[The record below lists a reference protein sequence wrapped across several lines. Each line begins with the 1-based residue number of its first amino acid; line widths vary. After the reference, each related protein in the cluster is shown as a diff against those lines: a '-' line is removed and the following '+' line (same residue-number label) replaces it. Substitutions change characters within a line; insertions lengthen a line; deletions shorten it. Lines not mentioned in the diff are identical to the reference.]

1 MENGIYIGISRQ
13 AALRRQM
20 DVVANNLANVNTPAY
35 RAERMVFQEFLM
47 KPPQDQTGYS
57 YVQDV
62 GQYRSTENGPITAT
76 GNELDVALNGEGYFV
91 VDTPLGERYT
101 RHGRFQLD
109 ANGFVVTTEGHQV
122 LSDAGPIQ
130 IPPQS
135 TSIEINGDGSIST
148 DVATLGKLQVVQF
161 EDDQEPKRGANGLY
175 TTEQD
180 PQVAT
185 DVQLVQG
192 SLEQSNVVAVLEIT
206 RMIEISNAHNS
217 LRKILENEDERNR
230 TMIRR
235 LGQSQS

>member
-35 RAERMVFQEFLM
+35 RAERMVFNEFLIQ
-47 KPPQDQTGYS
+47 PSQDRTGYS

-62 GQYRSTENGPITAT
+62 GQYRSTENGPITPT
-76 GNELDVALNGEGYFV
+76 GNNLDVALNGEGYFV

-109 ANGFVVTTEGHQV
+109 ANGFIVTTEGHQV
-122 LSDAGPIQ
+122 LSDAGPMQ
-130 IPPQS
+130 VPPQS
-135 TSIEINGDGSIST
+135 TSIEINGDGSVGT
-148 DVATLGKLQVVQF
+148 DVGPLGKLQLVKF
-161 EDDQEPKRGANGLY
+161 DDDQEPQRGANGLY

-180 PQVAT
+180 PQPAT
-185 DVQLVQG
+185 EVQAVQG
-192 SLEQSNVVAVLEIT
+192 SLEQSNVVGVLEIT
-206 RMIEISNAHNS
+206 RMIQVSNSHNS
-217 LRKILENEDERNR
+217 LRKMLQNEDERNR

-235 LGQSQS
+235 LGRAQG

>member
-35 RAERMVFQEFLM
+35 RAERMVFNEFLM
-47 KPPQDQTGYS
+47 KPSQDKTGYS

-62 GQYRSTENGPITAT
+62 GQYRSTENGPITQT
-76 GNELDVALNGEGYFV
+76 GNDLDIALNGDGYFV

-109 ANGFVVTTEGHQV
+109 AEGFVVNTEGHR
-122 LSDAGPIQ
+122 LLTNAGPIQ
-130 IPPQS
+130 IPPQT
-135 TSIEINGDGSIST
+135 TSIEINGDGSVST
-148 DVATLGKLQVVQF
+148 EAGPLGTLQVVTF
-161 EDDQEPKRGANGLY
+161 EGDQELRRGANGIY

-180 PQVAT
+180 PQQAEN
-185 DVQLVQG
+185 VQIVQG
-192 SLEQSNVVAVLEIT
+192 SLEQSNVVAVLEMT

-217 LRKILENEDERNR
+217 LRKVLQNEDERQR

-235 LGQSQS
+235 LGSSQG